1 MILSLALALCRMFG
15 QQLARSDK
23 CAFDLHMHSLTQWLE
38 PTNICH
44 CPKGEY
50 AQMAAQMALLLQ
62 RFHLAA
68 WNDYFVDQ
76 LINLPS
82 TCEKPANCCMVQFGE
97 KNWTSG
103 SSEITISLSTKFLFM
118 YSLISTGGPQRHQK
132 DVWPPWITDWLP
144 VPPHGPSSST
154 SDARTTGV
162 RSKLKHSTMKISR
175 SFNSLAQE
183 RLSSTGSS
191 RVIGTCTMHL
201 PSTSLIM
208 PFSKAAKKGSWIS
221 VSFSMV

>member
-1 MILSLALALCRMFG
+1 MFG

-97 KNWTSG
+97 KK
-103 SSEITISLSTKFLFM
+103 I
-118 YSLISTGGPQRHQK
+118 GPQDHPK
-132 DVWPPWITDWLP
+132 S
-144 VPPHGPSSST
+144 PSPCQPNFSSC
-154 SDARTTGV
+154 
-162 RSKLKHSTMKISR
+162 I
-175 SFNSLAQE
+175 
-183 RLSSTGSS
+183 
-191 RVIGTCTMHL
+191 
-201 PSTSLIM
+201 P
-208 PFSKAAKKGSWIS
+208 
-221 VSFSMV
+221 